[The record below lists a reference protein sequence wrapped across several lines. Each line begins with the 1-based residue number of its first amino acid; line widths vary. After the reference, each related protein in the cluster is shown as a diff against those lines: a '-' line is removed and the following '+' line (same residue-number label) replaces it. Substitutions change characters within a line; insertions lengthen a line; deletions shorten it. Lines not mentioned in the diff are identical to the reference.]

1 MITLI
6 VSLSIFCDRKSPR
19 LDYCLVTTCVGPLF
33 VVTDILPLS
42 CIDIIHTNKFTK
54 TNKQQWQSG
63 TIVVKH
69 LKPVLSRLLGEQQT
83 HQETEKTD
91 ES

>member
-19 LDYCLVTTCVGPLF
+19 SDYCLVTTCVGPLF

-42 CIDIIHTNKFTK
+42 CIDVIHTN
-54 TNKQQWQSG
+54 
-63 TIVVKH
+63 
-69 LKPVLSRLLGEQQT
+69 
-83 HQETEKTD
+83 
-91 ES
+91 

>member
-19 LDYCLVTTCVGPLF
+19 SDYCLVTTCVGPLL

-42 CIDIIHTNKFTK
+42 CIDVIHTNKFTK